1 MALDTYG
8 GLKTLV
14 ASYLSRADLTSQI
27 ADFVTLAHKQ
37 LMRDL
42 RGHPRLNLRDAAF
55 SITGEY
61 VACPAKFMALTSM
74 HLNTTPRR
82 AIQYMETDTQDR
94 YYGESTGIPAFVSI
108 VASTT
113 VGTGDAG
120 GANEYF
126 RFAPVPG
133 STYTATMEYTAA
145 MPFFTADSGNGS
157 SNWILADAPDLY
169 LYGSLLQ
176 ANSYIRDD
184 PRIALWAQA
193 YQVALESVKSA
204 GNRARWGANGMAVR
218 VA

>member
-14 ASYLSRADLTSQI
+14 ANYLSRADLTSQI

-42 RGHPRLNLRDAAF
+42 RGHPRLQIRNAAF

-61 VACPAKFMALTSM
+61 VACPATFMALTSM

-108 VASTT
+108 VAPTAAGS
-113 VGTGDAG
+113 GDATG
-120 GANEYF
+120 SNEYF

-133 STYTATMEYTAA
+133 STYTATIEYTAA
-145 MPFFTADSGNGS
+145 LPFFSADSGAGS
-157 SNWILADAPDLY
+157 ANWILVDAPDLY
-169 LYGSLLQ
+169 LYGTLLQ

-193 YQVALESVKSA
+193 YQVALESVKSS